1 LLESK
6 AYYNE
11 RKNVL
16 IKAFFP
22 ISSSN
27 KKENVFSQRLI
38 KKAKAKVKVI
48 KKLISLKNAKPLNV
62 GIKTV

>member
-38 KKAKAKVKVI
+38 KKAKAKVI